1 MSQLIK
7 HRLVDRDTGEWILG
21 SLRGYVFPK
30 IKGLE
35 IIHQLT
41 DENGVNF
48 CLSTAPDYFEYSVIV
63 SLDILTE
70 YQSNPNITI
79 VSSAERQIEV
89 PVVNPETLEST
100 GETTTE
106 TVYDV
111 TYQEAHILQED
122 EGLQI
127 LTQEEWDAE
136 IVSFDARQ
144 EQKRLTVLR
153 SHRDT
158 LLRDTDWIVIK
169 CTETGVGLCT
179 DFKVWR
185 QTLRDLPSIA
195 STSFPSSLPIPPE
208 NVSVLQNTYDTY
220 SSQVLSIFMINDPL
234 VGIGT
239 TL

>member
-1 MSQLIK
+1 MSHLIK

-21 SLRGYVFPK
+21 TLRGYVFPK

-48 CLSTAPDYFEYSVIV
+48 CLSTAPDYFEYSVTT

-79 VSSAERQIEV
+79 VSSVERQIEV
-89 PVVNPETLEST
+89 PVVNPETLEPT

-127 LTQEEWDAE
+127 LTQEEWDTE
-136 IVSFDARQ
+136 IASFDARQ
-144 EQKRLTVLR
+144 TEKRYDEMRIV
-153 SHRDT
+153 RDN
-158 LLRDTDWIVIK
+158 LLRETDWVVIRAK
-169 CTETGVGLCT
+169 ETGTNLSEE
-179 DFKVWR
+179 FKNWR
-185 QTLRDLPSIA
+185 QSLRDLPSVGI
-195 STSFPSSLPIPPE
+195 TTDTFPSPPSSIRINPKLTE
-208 NVSVLQNTYDTY
+208 NY
-220 SSQVLSIFMINDPL
+220 SSKIRSIPVINETIL
-234 VGIGT
+234 
-239 TL
+239 